1 MAEFEVGSKE
11 WVAEWMEKR
20 KAHRISKA
28 QSLKDLAAFLR
39 DIGYKYI
46 RVWYEGAGDS
56 GDCYHAEG

>member
-46 RVWYEGAGDS
+46 HKY
-56 GDCYHAEG
+56 YI